1 VKYKIL
7 VSDGMDA
14 AAVETLKACASLD
27 VDFRKTTPL
36 PDLLAALSTVEALA
50 VRSAT
55 KVTREVFEA
64 APKLKLVVRLG
75 AGVDNIDLE
84 AAKAKGVTVMN
95 TAAANANSA
104 AEHAIAL
111 MFSLARQIPDAA
123 KSLRNQ
129 EWRRADFMGVE
140 LESKTLGV
148 LGLGQIGK
156 MVAKKALGLGMK
168 VVGYDPFITSLK
180 EPELASVKIIKNLED
195 LLPVCDWVTL
205 HLPKNKETTD
215 LLNADRLRKIKKGGR
230 VINAA
235 RGGVVNESDLMKVL
249 DEGHLAG
256 AALDVFNSE
265 PPTFPNPLFSH
276 SKILAVPHLGAS
288 TTEAQERV
296 GGVGAQKIIAFFE
309 SNDRSGTLTV

>member
-1 VKYKIL
+1 MKHKIL

-14 AAVETLKACASLD
+14 AAVETLKACALLD
-27 VDFRKTTPL
+27 VDFRKSTPL
-36 PDLLAALSTVEALA
+36 PDLLKVLPTVNALA
-50 VRSAT
+50 IRSAT
-55 KVTREVFEA
+55 KVTREVLDA
-64 APKLKLVVRLG
+64 APQLKLIVRLG

-123 KSLRNQ
+123 KSLRAQ

-140 LESKTLGV
+140 LDGKTLGV

-168 VVGYDPFITSLK
+168 VVGYDPFVTSLK
-180 EPELASVKIIKNLED
+180 ESDLAAVQIVKNLDEA
-195 LLPVCDWVTL
+195 LGLCDWVTL
-205 HLPKNKETTD
+205 HLPKNKETTN

-235 RGGVVNESDLMKVL
+235 RGGVVSESDLIKVL

-256 AALDVFNSE
+256 AALDVFDTE
-265 PPTFPNPLFSH
+265 PPTFPNPLFAH
-276 SKILAVPHLGAS
+276 TKILAVPHLGAS
-288 TTEAQERV
+288 TVEAQERV
-296 GGVGAQKIIAFFE
+296 GGVGAEKIIAFFE
-309 SNDRSGTLTV
+309 KGDRTGTLTL